1 MENTIT
7 IDKKKYVLVPKKQ
20 YDDLL
25 LRAARKSVPSKKMS
39 LKEGKKMAHKL
50 IDQWAKEK

>member
-20 YDDLL
+20 YDNLL
-25 LRAARKSVPSKKMS
+25 LKAARKSVPSKKMS
-39 LKEGKKMAHKL
+39 LVQGKKLAYKL